1 MTCMLAIIQWR
12 GAAAGEERGSM
23 EVEQVLHM
31 KEGTGKASYANNSK
45 FQERATAM
53 VKKILE
59 ESIQE
64 LYSGEQPEHLMLA
77 DLGCSS
83 GPNAL
88 TMLAEIIAMV
98 DNTCQSLNLKL
109 PEFQVFLNDLPG
121 NDFNTMFKSLPN
133 LWKKLKKLKER
144 DSEVACFISATPGS
158 FYKRLFP
165 RNCLHLI
172 YSVYAVHWLS
182 QVPRGLEGEDGL
194 ALNKGN
200 LNIGKACQPQVH
212 KAYHDQFEKDFT
224 LFLSLRSQELVLG
237 GRMVLTMPGNVDSKE
252 PSTLWMLFSM
262 ALNDMVLQGL
272 IEKEKVDA
280 YNLPLY
286 RASPGEVKKLI
297 EDEGSFTL
305 HQLSTVNLK
314 WENQKL
320 LADGMRAVLEPLLA
334 AAFGVA
340 VMDEL
345 FHRYEET
352 ARDYMAT
359 EQVETVNLVI
369 SMSRKS

>member
-1 MTCMLAIIQWR
+1 
-12 GAAAGEERGSM
+12 M

-88 TMLAEIIAMV
+88 ATLAEIIALV

-121 NDFNTMFKSLPN
+121 NDFNTLFKSLPSF
-133 LWKKLKKLKER
+133 WKKLKTLKES

-158 FYKRLFP
+158 FYKKLFP

-172 YSVYAVHWLS
+172 YSAYAVHWLS
-182 QVPRGLEGEDGL
+182 QVPRGLEGEGGV
-194 ALNKGN
+194 ALNK
-200 LNIGKACQPQVH
+200 
-212 KAYHDQFEKDFT
+212 
-224 LFLSLRSQELVLG
+224 
-237 GRMVLTMPGNVDSKE
+237 GNVDSKE
-252 PSTLWMLFSM
+252 PSTAWMLFGM

-320 LADGMRAVLEPLLA
+320 LADGLRAVFEPLLA
-334 AAFGVA
+334 AAFGEA

-352 ARDYMAT
+352 ARDYMVT

-369 SMSRKS
+369 SMSKKN